1 MSHFKP
7 IDITKIVISL
17 KPNASLSLKNI
28 GIFRQSPYSKPY
40 IINIP
45 LLTSLLNQNYISLFC
60 HLEETTMKTKTID
73 IFKTRFQKDHTSM
86 SQNNVNNPNIIR
98 KKVVLTLRHKMRYS
112 RIDMVLSGFIL
123 LNLLDLFE
131 FLERGLKGK
140 AVDNSK

>member
-1 MSHFKP
+1 
-7 IDITKIVISL
+7 
-17 KPNASLSLKNI
+17 
-28 GIFRQSPYSKPY
+28 
-40 IINIP
+40 
-45 LLTSLLNQNYISLFC
+45 
-60 HLEETTMKTKTID
+60 MKTKTID

-123 LNLLDLFE
+123 LKQVLDLFE
-131 FLERGLKGK
+131 FFERGLKGK

>member
-1 MSHFKP
+1 M
-7 IDITKIVISL
+7 
-17 KPNASLSLKNI
+17 
-28 GIFRQSPYSKPY
+28 
-40 IINIP
+40 
-45 LLTSLLNQNYISLFC
+45 LTSLLNQNYISLFC